1 MATQTEE
8 KPSVTLGSTN
18 GHLEKY
24 THPPE
29 TKHKREYRGLVLH
42 DNETDAIQSTTQI

>member
-1 MATQTEE
+1 MATETEV
-8 KPSVTLGSTN
+8 KSSVPLGGTN

-29 TKHKREYRGLVLH
+29 TKEKREHRDPVLCE
-42 DNETDAIQSTTQI
+42 NKADAI